1 MFDVKASMLQPAIH
15 PLPSV
20 AMMAKSA
27 AKSASVNSAGP
38 DTLPRGAPMASMVDQ
53 AHPRAA
59 RPHPIDHERPAA
71 GVDLR
76 QAGVDQRFDAGNIEA
91 TGHAGV
97 H

>member
-1 MFDVKASMLQPAIH
+1 
-15 PLPSV
+15 
-20 AMMAKSA
+20 
-27 AKSASVNSAGP
+27 
-38 DTLPRGAPMASMVDQ
+38 MVDQ

-59 RPHPIDHERPAA
+59 RPHPIDHKRPAA